1 MSMFFSLL
9 IGGLVLGCT
18 YGMLSLGLSLIYQA
32 SGFMNFTQA
41 NLLMFGAFVCYQ
53 FFGVWKL
60 PFALSLILSV
70 IIMFFVG
77 WAIERVVIRRLVA
90 KNAKNVYVVLSTIA
104 ISIIVENLAML
115 IWNPR
120 QHYFPSIFSD
130 SSPIKIGSVSISKEN
145 LLCIIVALVAMVA
158 LHFFLNKTKFG
169 TAMRAAAQNKVAANC
184 MGINVN
190 RTIGITYG
198 IAAALACLGGILI
211 APKMTAY
218 YQVGNQISMKSF
230 AGAVIGGYGHIYGAI
245 VGAMFVG
252 LLETF
257 VGAYIS
263 SAYKELI
270 VYGVMILFMIIKPS
284 GLFNAKV
291 YE

>member
-1 MSMFFSLL
+1 MSTFISLL

-53 FFGVWKL
+53 FFGVWGL
-60 PFALSLILSV
+60 PFVISLILSAA
-70 IIMFFVG
+70 IMFGVG
-77 WAIERVVIRRLVA
+77 CLIERLVIRRLVE
-90 KNAKNVYVVLSTIA
+90 KHAKNVYVVLSTIA
-104 ISIIVENLAML
+104 ISIIIENLAML
-115 IWNPR
+115 IWNSR
-120 QHYFPSIFSD
+120 QHYFPSIFSG
-130 SSPIKIGSVSISKEN
+130 SSSVKIGGVSVGKES
-145 LLCIIVALVAMVA
+145 LLCIVVALVAMVA
-158 LHFFLNKTKFG
+158 LHFFLNRTKFG
-169 TAMRAAAQNKVAANC
+169 TAMRAAAMNKTAASC

-190 RTIGITYG
+190 RTISMTYG

-230 AGAVIGGYGHIYGAI
+230 AGAVIGGYGNIYGAI
-245 VGAMFVG
+245 VGALFVG

-270 VYGVMILFMIIKPS
+270 VYGVMIVFMIFKPS